1 MKNECQCIELFRK
14 RNIIVKK
21 GTILFRFG
29 LFLNVMKLTPELS
42 PLDYEI
48 LKHLNRNAR
57 VSASEIARLLDVNE
71 RTVRKHIDQLVE
83 RGIVRLSGII
93 DPLAFGYHIAVDIF
107 LEFDVQ
113 QNGRVIDELM
123 QMAQISYLAHG
134 QGTNT
139 LSIQARF
146 RTVEELYNFLDE
158 TLKAIKGIKVT
169 GYAIV
174 PLILRNIDSW
184 MPPLE
189 RINP

>member
-1 MKNECQCIELFRK
+1 
-14 RNIIVKK
+14 
-21 GTILFRFG
+21 
-29 LFLNVMKLTPELS
+29 MKLSPRLT

-48 LKHLNRNAR
+48 LIHLNRDAR
-57 VSASEIARLLDVNE
+57 ISASEVARLLNVNE

-83 RGIVRLSGII
+83 RGVVRLSGIV

-107 LEFDVQ
+107 LEFDLQ
-113 QNGRVIDELM
+113 QSGSIIEELM

-134 QGTNT
+134 QGTHT

-146 RTVEELYNFLDE
+146 RAVEDMYKFLE
-158 TLKAIKGIKVT
+158 TLANIQGLKVT

-184 MPPLE
+184 MPPNE
-189 RINP
+189 TG